1 MTSKWTCTTLIAA
14 CISAAGCDAQHD
26 VEYTGQALW
35 TLLGAIVT
43 RDAQIDEDTSTG
55 IFWSNAGTHL
65 DILGRVEVE
74 GNFPAEFTLRAF
86 EPPPAPAQV
95 SLADVGI
102 AALDIAFGLIVAVDE
117 DSAPFYPVVT
127 TSDPEV
133 AGTALAPGETLLVE
147 EEEPRP
153 WLRGGA
159 PGHLVAYLNADPP
172 ESATC
177 IAGFTAGYNLLAL
190 APRSSAEIASQD
202 ACEQRAEGLA
212 LDAYNAER
220 GTSFTP
226 EDLFEDEQAWD
237 EVSRAAVPIECEL
250 GCEIF
255 KLKSSLVSPDS
266 RVTLEMQANPELVD
280 WF

>member
-1 MTSKWTCTTLIAA
+1 MTSKWTSATLIAT
-14 CISAAGCDAQHD
+14 CISAAACDAQHD

-65 DILGRVEVE
+65 DILERVEVE

-95 SLADVGI
+95 SLEDVGI
-102 AALDIAFGLIVAVDE
+102 AALEIAFGLIVAVDE

-133 AGTALAPGETLLVE
+133 AGTALAPGETLRVE

-159 PGHLVAYLNADPP
+159 PGHLVAYLSDAPP
-172 ESATC
+172 ESAAC
-177 IAGFTAGYNLLAL
+177 IAGFTAGYNLLSL
-190 APRSSAEIASQD
+190 APRTSEEIASND

-212 LDAYNAER
+212 LEAYNAEH
-220 GTSFTP
+220 GTSLTP
-226 EDLFEDEQAWD
+226 DELWNDERAQA
-237 EVSRAAVPIECEL
+237 EVGREAARIECES
-250 GCEIF
+250 GCGIF
-255 KLKSSLVSPDS
+255 KLKSTLVSPDS

>member
-1 MTSKWTCTTLIAA
+1 MTSKRACTTLFATCIA
-14 CISAAGCDAQHD
+14 AAGCDAQHD

-43 RDAQIDEDTSTG
+43 RDAQIDEDTAAA

-65 DILGRVEVE
+65 DVLEQVEVE

-86 EPPPAPAQV
+86 EPPPAPAQI

-117 DSAPFYPVVT
+117 QSAPFYPVVT

-133 AGTALAPGETLLVE
+133 SGDAVAPGETLRVE

-159 PGHLVAYLNADPP
+159 PGHLVAYLSAEPP
-172 ESATC
+172 ESAAC
-177 IAGFTAGYNLLAL
+177 IAGFRAGYNLLAL
-190 APRSSAEIASQD
+190 TPRTSAEIASND

-212 LDAYNAER
+212 LDAYNAEH
-220 GTSFTP
+220 GTGLTP
-226 EDLFEDEQAWD
+226 EDLFEDEQARD
-237 EVSRAAVPIECEL
+237 EVGRAAAQLECEL
-250 GCEIF
+250 GCELF
-255 KLKSSLVSPDS
+255 KLNSSIVSPDA